1 MENTSPYYQ
10 LAHDFAL
17 FTNRSIFLTGK
28 AGTGKT
34 TFLHKLKKE
43 TKKQIAVVAPTGV
56 AAINAGGT
64 TMHSFFQLPFNPFI
78 PTLEGRKNLI
88 DKMKMQGN
96 RRKVIQELE
105 LLVIDEIS
113 MVRADVLDAV
123 DTILRHVRYRNNEPF
138 GGVQVIFIG
147 DMFQLSPVASD
158 EEWRMLS
165 QYYSSPYFFHSQAIL
180 QQQPVYIE
188 LDKIFRQT
196 NGEFIRVLN
205 EVRNN
210 CLSDSGLK
218 LLQSRYN
225 PLFVPPADDTFIT
238 LTTHN
243 YKADQINAEELA
255 KVKGKIY
262 SFDAEIQG
270 EYPEKSYPT
279 EKTLELKIGA
289 KVMFLK
295 NDTETPRRFFNGK
308 IGVVKSVEEETI
320 TIKCPDDY
328 DTIELGKAVW
338 ENIRYSTNPN
348 TKQIEEEE
356 LGKFIQ
362 FPLRLAWAITIHK
375 SQGLTFDKAVI
386 DAGAAFA
393 PGQVYVAL
401 SRCRSLE
408 GMVLLSKINPATIQ
422 NDRQIVEHERGKLPV
437 EILEQQLDESRNLYR
452 NFILMQLFDFKNVVG
467 QASRLLHETSE
478 VKTSFNEETMPY
490 LTNILVQTQSLDEVA
505 GKFQHQMQGI
515 LENRPVLEEYLQE
528 RLAAAIDFFSL
539 KMNNLLE
546 TLRQSPATTDSKLHA
561 SDYNDG
567 IKMVFSN
574 IAQKS
579 FLMKGLKQKFTVE
592 DFFVLKNTFTVPD
605 FTVNAY
611 ARNAS
616 TKPLETRQPKL
627 YYELMQ
633 LRNRLCEPQDMP
645 IYLVAGS
652 KTLNEMSDFLPQNE
666 KELLLINGFGPA
678 KVEKY
683 GSAFLDVIKAYCTE
697 NNLQSLMHEKVST
710 KKEKGEKKPVGE
722 TMRTSLTMYN
732 LGKTI
737 DEIAFTRNLSQTTV
751 ISHLEKFIVSR
762 ELDINEFIT
771 PEKREK
777 ASDLIRKGSDT
788 GSIYE
793 MLSTFLNYTEV
804 KMYMAW
810 LRSAKM

>member
-1 MENTSPYYQ
+1 MPASVCT
-10 LAHDFAL
+10 LIIWL
-17 FTNRSIFLTGK
+17 V
-28 AGTGKT
+28 AGN
-34 TFLHKLKKE
+34 LK
-43 TKKQIAVVAPTGV
+43 
-56 AAINAGGT
+56 
-64 TMHSFFQLPFNPFI
+64 
-78 PTLEGRKNLI
+78 R
-88 DKMKMQGN
+88 
-96 RRKVIQELE
+96 
-105 LLVIDEIS
+105 LVIHLVNNLFHQDEN
-113 MVRADVLDAV
+113 DK
-123 DTILRHVRYRNNEPF
+123 
-138 GGVQVIFIG
+138 
-147 DMFQLSPVASD
+147 
-158 EEWRMLS
+158 
-165 QYYSSPYFFHSQAIL
+165 AIKL
-180 QQQPVYIE
+180 F
-188 LDKIFRQT
+188 FRQ
-196 NGEFIRVLN
+196 
-205 EVRNN
+205 
-210 CLSDSGLK
+210 
-218 LLQSRYN
+218 
-225 PLFVPPADDTFIT
+225 
-238 LTTHN
+238 
-243 YKADQINAEELA
+243 
-255 KVKGKIY
+255 
-262 SFDAEIQG
+262 
-270 EYPEKSYPT
+270 
-279 EKTLELKIGA
+279 
-289 KVMFLK
+289 
-295 NDTETPRRFFNGK
+295 FN
-308 IGVVKSVEEETI
+308 
-320 TIKCPDDY
+320 
-328 DTIELGKAVW
+328 
-338 ENIRYSTNPN
+338 
-348 TKQIEEEE
+348 
-356 LGKFIQ
+356 
-362 FPLRLAWAITIHK
+362 
-375 SQGLTFDKAVI
+375 
-386 DAGAAFA
+386 
-393 PGQVYVAL
+393 
-401 SRCRSLE
+401 
-408 GMVLLSKINPATIQ
+408 
-422 NDRQIVEHERGKLPV
+422 
-437 EILEQQLDESRNLYR
+437 
-452 NFILMQLFDFKNVVG
+452 FKNVIG
-467 QASRLLHETSE
+467 QASRLLHETGE
-478 VKTSFNEETMPY
+478 VKASFNEEAMPY

-505 GKFQHQMQGI
+505 GKFQHQLQGI
-515 LENRPVLEEYLQE
+515 LDNRPVSEEYLQE
-528 RLAAAIDFFSL
+528 RLAAAIDFFSV

-567 IKMVFSN
+567 MKMIFSN

-683 GSAFLDVIKAYCTE
+683 GPAFLDVIKAYCTE

-732 LGKTI
+732 LGKNI

-777 ASDLIRKGSDT
+777 ASDLIRRGNDT